1 MTADLASPPPEA
13 HAAATAPDTA
23 PTTPLRTLRV
33 TEQPLPRGL
42 DGDWGPAPCDF
53 ARLYR
58 GRVGEASVSVLL
70 RRPDERSDVVTGR
83 AHYDRTL
90 GLAIDGKVDPKTGTF
105 SLRETPGG
113 TFEGRCDPATGALV
127 GHHRLAGRKLPFS
140 LEPRPAAWPGLH
152 QLERTTER
160 MPDPEV
166 CRGRASRTRPVEVSL
181 DPNDPDADTITCPPT
196 ERSAREAFFRDDPG
210 ARCEARDVGVR
221 VFGLDD
227 VTIEGRLNAELAA
240 ASGYALN
247 VDELRDCP
255 GRWSLES
262 DATLLFAD
270 AHVIVTSGFSS
281 RWYGA
286 GAHPLNGGTGLVV
299 LDRRSG
305 RVLALE
311 QVIRDVDA
319 LRDRVALLRR
329 SSDGLRGRDAGGRSP
344 RRLRRRR
351 GPRAPV
357 GLRGRPGVPGVG
369 AHRARRADRLVG
381 SRARDGGAR
390 RERTHPR
397 LRRASPRGLAP
408 RRLPRGGALGR
419 RRARRR
425 DGAPL
430 RRRDRGGRLADV
442 GGRPVSGSRARAGAP
457 WPRDVH
463 QA

>member
-319 LRDRVALLRR
+319 LRDRVAACAPFFAAAATG
-329 SSDGLRGRDAGGRSP
+329 SEVAMPAAG
-344 RRLRRRR
+344 
-351 GPRAPV
+351 
-357 GLRGRPGVPGVG
+357 
-369 AHRARRADRLVG
+369 
-381 SRARDGGAR
+381 
-390 RERTHPR
+390 
-397 LRRASPRGLAP
+397 
-408 RRLPRGGALGR
+408 
-419 RRARRR
+419 
-425 DGAPL
+425 
-430 RRRDRGGRLADV
+430 
-442 GGRPVSGSRARAGAP
+442 ARAGCEDDAARGLLWGCEDGPASPAWALTGRGVLIGSWGHVHAMAALDGSGPILGFDVLLREGLLLEGSPVAGLWAGVAP
-457 WPRDVH
+457 AAATALPCAAATEGDVLRTWE
-463 QA
+463 AVP